1 MSAEDEVRMLH
12 EAYQFLLRKFVSN
25 NSVSQEEQ
33 EKEAP
38 KELDWSSITG
48 QAQSKNKVDKVE
60 KMEEDNDD
68 VFEGTKSEDE
78 DFEREMAIAIKK
90 PSNLR
95 RAKSSRGPRNKNKY
109 RS

>member
-1 MSAEDEVRMLH
+1 
-12 EAYQFLLRKFVSN
+12 
-25 NSVSQEEQ
+25 
-33 EKEAP
+33 
-38 KELDWSSITG
+38 
-48 QAQSKNKVDKVE
+48 
-60 KMEEDNDD
+60 MEEDNDD

>member
-12 EAYQFLLRKFVSN
+12 EAYQFLLKKFVSN
-25 NSVSQEEQ
+25 GSVSQEEQ
-33 EKEAP
+33 VKEPP
-38 KELDWSSITG
+38 KELDWTSITG
-48 QAQSKNKVDKVE
+48 QAQKKDKIDNVE

>member
-33 EKEAP
+33 EKEPP

-48 QAQSKNKVDKVE
+48 QAQNKNKDDKVE
-60 KMEEDNDD
+60 KMEEDD

>member
-25 NSVSQEEQ
+25 NSVSQEEE
-33 EKEAP
+33 EKPAP
-38 KELDWSSITG
+38 KELDWTSITG
-48 QAQSKNKVDKVE
+48 QAQNKAKVDKVE
-60 KMEEDNDD
+60 KMEEDDD